1 MALSQD
7 IIQKDISIQK
17 TFIESLYKDSRT
29 LVTGWFAQVAC
40 CAIGYAEFG
49 SPYFGAFAVAMTIVL
64 FFRMFDA
71 KSFATSIPGKPVSA
85 VDEAEMMKWENRYIL
100 GSCSTAICVSF
111 ETAYSVFLNPTGVST
126 IASLGLVLG
135 TLPSVVGRNYALK
148 RNLNYIL
155 ILLSAPVLLGFVLS
169 GFKEYLQTGAST
181 HAILLICSG
190 TMLIPAVFVTYKM
203 SLNVREILFK
213 SIFNFHEA
221 ENIRKLLRAAL
232 DHMPSG
238 MIMINDDHQITL
250 MNLKAAKMFGID
262 DATKVIDARVTL
274 SRLVSMAV
282 QSELVSR
289 EEGRRLNR
297 QISDMMG
304 SSKSSH
310 VLKIGEAYIQLSVNT
325 LPRRSVGDYHSISG
339 AVLICENVTE
349 RVESER
355 KSQYHA
361 NYDSLSDMPNRRYIN
376 EQVNAAVGGMKNDDM
391 IAIAVLDID
400 GFKSINDNHGHAMGD
415 AAIRAVAQELKNF
428 NHPNVLAG
436 RLGGDEFILAF
447 HGLKSADRV
456 NELFDSV
463 FASLGKSYPITI
475 EVKDAR
481 SKTNRTVSKSID
493 IRCSGG
499 VIVRSKTEFK
509 LEDALNKADIAL
521 RNAKQDRK
529 QSWQLFDFDMESEHM
544 RDERLRQDFRTSLLN
559 GEISVVYQP
568 MFTPDGKKIVA
579 CEALARW
586 NHPKYGFISPAKF
599 VPLAEQNGYI
609 NDLTRHI
616 LRRSCID
623 CAAWS
628 DPSVSVSVNL
638 SAIDLANRDIANDIA
653 TALREAK
660 LEPGR
665 LQVEVTESVFLKDR
679 EQAANILE
687 ELRVM
692 GVKTAIDDFGTG
704 YSNLAY
710 LRDLPLDKLKI
721 DRTFVNN
728 IDQDKKAV
736 HFFNTLV
743 GFTKALGYGV
753 VVEGVETIEQLE
765 IIKLA
770 EVDLIQG
777 YLFGKPMSVSDI
789 QQKIASLTEKHNP
802 RPSKVVQ
809 FTNKQA

>member
-1 MALSQD
+1 M
-7 IIQKDISIQK
+7 
-17 TFIESLYKDSRT
+17 FI
-29 LVTGWFAQVAC
+29 
-40 CAIGYAEFG
+40 CAG
-49 SPYFGAFAVAMTIVL
+49 L
-64 FFRMFDA
+64 MF
-71 KSFATSIPGKPVSA
+71 
-85 VDEAEMMKWENRYIL
+85 
-100 GSCSTAICVSF
+100 
-111 ETAYSVFLNPTGVST
+111 
-126 IASLGLVLG
+126 
-135 TLPSVVGRNYALK
+135 
-148 RNLNYIL
+148 
-155 ILLSAPVLLGFVLS
+155 
-169 GFKEYLQTGAST
+169 
-181 HAILLICSG
+181 
-190 TMLIPAVFVTYKM
+190 IPAIVVTYKM
-203 SLNVREILFK
+203 ASNVRAILFK

-221 ENIRKLLRAAL
+221 ENIRRLLRAAL
-232 DHMPSG
+232 DHMSSG
-238 MIMINDDHQITL
+238 MIMINDDFQITL
-250 MNLKAAKMFGID
+250 MNIKAAKMFGIND
-262 DATKVIDARVTL
+262 VSKVIDGRVTL

-297 QISDMMG
+297 QINDMMG
-304 SSKSSH
+304 SNKPSH
-310 VLKIGEAYIQLSVNT
+310 VLKIGDNYIQLSVNS
-325 LPRRSVGDYHSISG
+325 LPRRSSGDFHSISG

-349 RVESER
+349 RVESEK

-361 NYDSLSDMPNRRYIN
+361 NYDSLSDMPNRRHVTENI
-376 EQVNAAVGGMKNDDM
+376 EHAVNKMKADEIVAV
-391 IAIAVLDID
+391 AVLDID

-428 NHPNVLAG
+428 KHPNVLTG
-436 RLGGDEFILAF
+436 RLGGDEFILVF
-447 HGLKSADRV
+447 HSLKSTDRIT
-456 NELFDSV
+456 EIFDSV

-481 SKTNRTVSKSID
+481 SKTNQNQTVSKSID

-499 VIVRSKTEFK
+499 VIVRSKHDFK

-529 QSWQLFDFDMESEHM
+529 HSWQLFDFEMESEHM
-544 RDERLRQDFRTSLLN
+544 RDERLRQDFRASLEN
-559 GEISVVYQP
+559 GEINVVYQP

-586 NHPKYGFISPAKF
+586 NHHKYGFISPAKF
-599 VPLAEQNGYI
+599 VPLAEQNGFI

-616 LRRSCID
+616 LRQSCVD
-623 CAAWS
+623 CAAWA
-628 DPSVSVSVNL
+628 DESVSVSVNL

-653 TALREAK
+653 MALHEAK
-660 LEPGR
+660 LAPNR
-665 LQVEVTESVFLKDR
+665 LQVEVTESVFLTDR
-679 EQAANILE
+679 EQAAHILE
-687 ELRVM
+687 ELRLM

-728 IDQDKKAV
+728 IDQDDKAV

-743 GFTKALGYGV
+743 NFTKALGYGV

-765 IIKLA
+765 VIKAA

-789 QQKIASLTEKHNP
+789 QAKIAALTEKHSTP
-802 RPSKVVQ
+802 R
-809 FTNKQA
+809 TNKVLKFSGKLN